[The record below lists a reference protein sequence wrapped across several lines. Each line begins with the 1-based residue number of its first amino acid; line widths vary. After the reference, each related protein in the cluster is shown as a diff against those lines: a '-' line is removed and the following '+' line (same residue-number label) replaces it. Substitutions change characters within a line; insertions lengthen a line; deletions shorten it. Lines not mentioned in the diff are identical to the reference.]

1 MQHAQHRSVL
11 TVLGLS
17 TALAFAACQ
26 GLDDR
31 KVIRGSEDV
40 NGGDDSGTGN
50 TGNKPSGGGSQNL
63 GGDDT
68 GNPFGGDS
76 SGGVPSVDGPP
87 EVVDVDPPADSD
99 GAEPTGSVS
108 LLFSEAL
115 DESTVTA
122 DNLQVL
128 DGDSPL
134 EGDVSYDKG
143 VATFTPAGRLALLG
157 TYGVTVSQSVTDT
170 SGQAL
175 KEPFSSQFTVRDGA
189 WVAQKSVLD
198 DPLTWGGG
206 QAAMDANG
214 NVLVVYARALD
225 SATPNVRT
233 AMARWINVASGAG
246 VEARLEDA
254 ALNCSTV
261 NVGVDADGNAL
272 AIWSVNDSTNHVK
285 MRGRRFVDGAWE
297 AAPQDLAGANV
308 NQPMQSAVSTA
319 VAVGGGKVVAGWI
332 RYYYDTTGHYVFE
345 STATEL
351 DGAWP
356 NMSTQLQTTTTSG
369 DSLDAVQAVLD
380 PKGYALLTFAFRSS
394 AGTYKGVYY
403 VSKPPGAS
411 WQYPEKIPSSTMPSY
426 GVNSGPVLVSDG
438 DGATAVW
445 VDIDASNNYRL
456 KASRYT
462 KAKQFVAP
470 VEIGDKTLT
479 TYTQLRPRGGV
490 ATNGKEFWATW
501 VQSFGNTENTYVT
514 RYDIATAK
522 WDELPTLVS
531 DGVSR
536 SLGASTIGV
545 DARGNALVTFDQNA
559 ANSTFL
565 VMSARYVASS
575 GTWGEP
581 TPLTAADT
589 YFEEPLL
596 MSAPN
601 GVAGVFYSSQ
611 QNETRPRAQNQGGLF
626 RIFK

>member
-11 TVLGLS
+11 TALGLF

-31 KVIRGSEDV
+31 KVVRGTEDV
-40 NGGDDSGTGN
+40 DGGDGSGTGN
-50 TGNKPSGGGSQNL
+50 TGNEPSGGGSQNV
-63 GGDDT
+63 GGEDP

-76 SGGVPSVDGPP
+76 TGGVPSVDGPP
-87 EVVDVDPPADSD
+87 EVVDVDPAADAD
-99 GAEPTGSVS
+99 DAEPTGSVS
-108 LLFSEAL
+108 VLFSEAL
-115 DESTVTA
+115 DESTVTS
-122 DNLQVL
+122 DNIQVL
-128 DGDSPL
+128 EGDQL
-134 EGDVSYDKG
+134 LDGDVSYEKG
-143 VATFTPAGRLALLG
+143 VATFNPSGRLALLG
-157 TYGVTVSQSVTDT
+157 TYDVTVSQGVTDT
-170 SGQAL
+170 AGQAL

-189 WVAQKSVLD
+189 WAAQKSLLD

-206 QAAMDANG
+206 QAAMDASG

-233 AMARWINVASGAG
+233 AMARWINVATGAG
-246 VEARLEDA
+246 VEARLEDQT
-254 ALNCSTV
+254 LNCASL

-272 AIWSVNDSTNHVK
+272 AIWSINDSATHAK
-285 MRGRRFVDGAWE
+285 MRGRRFVGGAWE
-297 AAPQDLAGANV
+297 AAPQDLAGTNIS
-308 NQPMQSAVSTA
+308 QPMQSALGTA

-332 RYYYDTTGHYVFE
+332 RYYYDTTGKYVFE
-345 STATEL
+345 STASDL

-356 NMSTQLQTTTTSG
+356 NSSTQLQTTTTSG
-369 DSLDAVQAVLD
+369 DSLDGLQAVLD
-380 PKGYALLTFAFRSS
+380 PEGYALLTFAFRSS

-411 WQYPEKIPSSTMPSY
+411 WQYPEKIPSSTMPTYSY
-426 GVNSGPVLVSDG
+426 AGPVLVSDG

-445 VDIDASNNYRL
+445 VDLDTTNNYRL

-470 VEIGDKTLT
+470 VEIGDPTLT
-479 TYTQLRPRGGV
+479 TYAKLQPRGGV
-490 ATNGKEFWATW
+490 ASNGKEFWATW

-514 RYDIATAK
+514 RYDIATGK
-522 WDELPTLVS
+522 WDALPTLVS

-536 SLGASTIGV
+536 SVGDSTIGV

-565 VMSARYVASS
+565 VMGARYVASGGS
-575 GTWGEP
+575 WSKP
-581 TPLTAADT
+581 APLTAADT
-589 YFEEPLL
+589 YFEEPIL
-596 MSAPN
+596 MVAPN
-601 GVAGVFYSSQ
+601 GVAGVSYRSQ
-611 QNETRPRAQNQGGLF
+611 RNETRPKAENLGGLF